1 MITLKEYWSNE
12 NYKVLLA
19 LILSINA
26 IVFIP
31 IIILLPQFILDDFY
45 IFHVIENVNPYPIAI
60 NINEEFYLFL
70 RPVAY
75 FIMWIGNTL
84 FGTHSIFY
92 KLFHFVF
99 HLVFV
104 AVVYDFL
111 FKIMQWKGFSIK
123 SWKALLILVFL
134 TINPIV
140 LYWIVEINN
149 ITELLMILFYAASL
163 RSIFIYI
170 FINHSN
176 KYLLLY
182 ALFFI
187 LSALSKQIG
196 LHLPLLILV
205 FLYALRSKIGR
216 SVFNKSY
223 NISIILLIF
232 TLAYSLINAF
242 VYSEQVGEIFAVLW
256 KKPFAA
262 VGIIILTLNSLIGN
276 YIYYFFLDKKLIA
289 LITALIIIIIAGLYF
304 RKKKYSFKKGTVY
317 SSRFH
322 NNILSKIVASGTR

>member
-149 ITELLMILFYAASL
+149 ITELLMILF
-163 RSIFIYI
+163 
-170 FINHSN
+170 
-176 KYLLLY
+176 
-182 ALFFI
+182 
-187 LSALSKQIG
+187 
-196 LHLPLLILV
+196 
-205 FLYALRSKIGR
+205 
-216 SVFNKSY
+216 
-223 NISIILLIF
+223 
-232 TLAYSLINAF
+232 
-242 VYSEQVGEIFAVLW
+242 
-256 KKPFAA
+256 
-262 VGIIILTLNSLIGN
+262 
-276 YIYYFFLDKKLIA
+276 
-289 LITALIIIIIAGLYF
+289 
-304 RKKKYSFKKGTVY
+304 
-317 SSRFH
+317 
-322 NNILSKIVASGTR
+322 